1 MDKNAI
7 LKTFNNILDNYL
19 DFLENL
25 FSKNYNVKVA
35 STSLRGLKKINP
47 KLLITIWKI
56 YIYDKYKEDIEQGN
70 FNYFI
75 NKDYSEDLVDMY
87 NNRDILK
94 QIDELKGP
102 IANSS
107 EENKDKSIKFMQQ
120 LTKLSNIYASN

>member
-1 MDKNAI
+1 MDKISI

-25 FSKNYNVKVA
+25 FSNNYNIKVA

-47 KLLITIWKI
+47 KLLINIWKI
-56 YIYDKYKEDIEQGN
+56 YIYDKYNQDIEQGN

-87 NNRDILK
+87 NNKDILK

-107 EENKDKSIKFMQQ
+107 EENKNKSIKFMQQ